1 MEGQFD
7 MQGKSEGSRN
17 PFGNLEKF
25 IGTIENIKGIKEL
38 VQHINAR
45 EESVGS
51 GKQNSG
57 GEDDDD
63 MQAGGTQNTQNG
75 GGEDDDDM
83 QAGGTQNTQNGGG
96 EDDDDM
102 QASPRQ
108 RLFHIAKKRAGR
120 VYSDNRL

>member
-1 MEGQFD
+1 
-7 MQGKSEGSRN
+7 
-17 PFGNLEKF
+17 
-25 IGTIENIKGIKEL
+25 
-38 VQHINAR
+38 
-45 EESVGS
+45 
-51 GKQNSG
+51 
-57 GEDDDD
+57 
-63 MQAGGTQNTQNG
+63 
-75 GGEDDDDM
+75 M